1 MGRPLDE
8 ELAEEARALA
18 AAGLWRELAPDE
30 GRADFASNDYLGLSR
45 DARVVEA
52 ACVAAREGG
61 AGSRASRLLG
71 GGSPFDAAA
80 ERACADWLGADAAL
94 LFPSAFQA
102 NLGLIGALAGPG
114 DVILSDALNHASLID
129 GARLSR
135 ADVRVVAHA
144 DLAALERELA
154 ASRGARR
161 RLVVTEGVFSMDGDV
176 PPLAAMHELCR
187 AYDAHL
193 VVDEAHA
200 VGVLG
205 PEGAGAWAA
214 AMEAGAQDDRLA
226 ARVVACGKSLGAAG
240 GVVVGSRALRDHL
253 VNRAR
258 SFVFTTGTAPAVA
271 GAVAAAVAI
280 ARGADAERA
289 RLRGLVERFCARLGV
304 DAPPAAIVPL
314 VVGDEARALDLARG
328 CREDGLEVRA
338 VRPPTVPPGGARLRV
353 VLHANDREDDVDRLA
368 ERLAGERFL
377 RANAAPPA
385 RRAPLFVVGTDTDIG
400 KTVAAALCARAAAA
414 QGPATYWKPVQ
425 TGDDSDTA
433 EVARLAADT
442 DLATTDPVHWFPLPA
457 SPHEAAAAAGSR
469 VDVDAL
475 DARLDELSSAG
486 PRLVVELAGGLMVPY
501 DDRVMQLDWV
511 ARHRPALLLVARSG
525 LGTLNHTLLSVEALR
540 RRGLVPRA
548 LLLVGEPH
556 ESNRATLAAM
566 TGIPRVLE
574 LPRLDAVEPAAL
586 AAWLDANPLD
596 FLFDER

>member
-214 AMEAGAQDDRLA
+214 AMEAGARDDRLA

-240 GVVVGSRALRDHL
+240 GVVVGSRALREHL

-280 ARGADAERA
+280 ARSADDERA

-314 VVGDEARALDLARG
+314 VVGDEARALELARA

-400 KTVAAALCARAAAA
+400 KTVAAALCARAAVAL
-414 QGPATYWKPVQ
+414 GPATYWKPVQ

-442 DLATTDPVHWFPLPA
+442 SLTTTDPVHWFPLPA
-457 SPHEAAAAAGSR
+457 SPHEAAAAVGSR

-475 DARLDELSSAG
+475 NARLDELSNAG

-566 TGIPRVLE
+566 TGILRVLE